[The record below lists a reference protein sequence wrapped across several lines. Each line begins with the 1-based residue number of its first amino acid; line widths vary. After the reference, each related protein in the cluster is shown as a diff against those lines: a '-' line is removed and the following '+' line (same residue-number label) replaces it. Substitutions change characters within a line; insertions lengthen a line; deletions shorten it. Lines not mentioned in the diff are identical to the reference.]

1 MNDQYYVFFHLPAIY
16 GFLHPN
22 PQNLRRPVKFHPPP
36 HQLVRSDAP
45 VVGRKVSMDFRKKK
59 THHFWPTIKWNFGC
73 FRCLPEMI
81 PFLGVSKIP
90 FLGVSKIPSIMNHS
104 FLGGNPK
111 IRGGYPKMDDL

>member
-45 VVGRKVSMDFRKKK
+45 VVGWKVSMDFRKKK
-59 THHFWPTIKWNFGC
+59 HIIFGQQNGI
-73 FRCLPEMI
+73 LDA
-81 PFLGVSKIP
+81 LGVCQK
-90 FLGVSKIPSIMNHS
+90 
-104 FLGGNPK
+104 
-111 IRGGYPKMDDL
+111 